1 MAKESEVSHNDQEH
15 KSHRTRKAGASAKKK
30 SKSKPNNE
38 GLSKEQK
45 KLNNPKV
52 LVRELCAVLLP
63 CTLMN
68 CYLLFDGCILISVDY

>member
-1 MAKESEVSHNDQEH
+1 MAKESEVSHNDQGH

-52 LVRELCAVLLP
+52 LVRELCASA